1 MKEMVHKTFA
11 LGWGAMALTRETAGK
26 LVDELVKKGEV
37 GQEEARDL
45 VNDLLERGKKERE
58 EVQKVIR
65 QEMARVLGELNLP
78 SRDDLLRLEAKVDRL
93 LQRGGEQ

>member
-1 MKEMVHKTFA
+1 MKELVRKAFI
-11 LGWGAMALTRETAGK
+11 LGWGAVALTREAAEK

-45 VNDLLERGKKERE
+45 VNDLLERGKKGRE

-65 QEMARVLGELNLP
+65 QEMARVLGDLNLP
-78 SRDDLLRLEAKVDRL
+78 SRDDLLRLEEKVDRL